1 MQINLYVQN
10 STQNFMKFQ
19 WTRKK
24 GDKLM
29 WHERIGGKKKMKE
42 WVTGDT
48 LQLYFQHTWYH

>member
-1 MQINLYVQN
+1 
-10 STQNFMKFQ
+10 MKFQ

-42 WVTGDT
+42 WVTGDI